1 MTRGNLCDS
10 DELGNNELGND
21 DDETDDSVLFAR
33 TRLVTQAIFVNND
46 DTDALLKPTH
56 ISL

>member
-1 MTRGNLCDS
+1 M
-10 DELGNNELGND
+10 GNNELGND
-21 DDETDDSVLFAR
+21 ELGNDDDENDDGVLFAR
-33 TRLVTQAIFVNND
+33 TRLVTKAIFVNND